1 MLYLLG
7 LKDDSMLGVE
17 NVQMNEMRKYM
28 NLK

>member
-17 NVQMNEMRKYM
+17 NVQMNDMRKCM